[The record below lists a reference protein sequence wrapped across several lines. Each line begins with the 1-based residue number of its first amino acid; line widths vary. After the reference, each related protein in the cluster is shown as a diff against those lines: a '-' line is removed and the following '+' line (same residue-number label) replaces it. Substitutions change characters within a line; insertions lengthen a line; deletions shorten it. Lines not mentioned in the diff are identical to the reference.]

1 MSLRII
7 GPNYRLSNGQIVYV
21 DILPSQ
27 KTSTNNAKFV
37 KATSGKIKTFLVCR
51 CYQKNICLILRM
63 TLMNEKITYN
73 KIVQ

>member
-27 KTSTNNAKFV
+27 KKTSTNNAKFV
-37 KATSGKIKTFLVCR
+37 KATSGKIKTFFVCC
-51 CYQKNICLILRM
+51 CYQKKMCLILRV
-63 TLMNEKITYN
+63 NNSFDE
-73 KIVQ
+73 

>member
-27 KTSTNNAKFV
+27 KKQAQTMLNS
-37 KATSGKIKTFLVCR
+37 
-51 CYQKNICLILRM
+51 
-63 TLMNEKITYN
+63 
-73 KIVQ
+73 

>member
-37 KATSGKIKTFLVCR
+37 KTKSGKVKNFLVCR
-51 CYQKNICLILRM
+51 CYQK
-63 TLMNEKITYN
+63 KKYFTY
-73 KIVQ
+73 V

>member
-37 KATSGKIKTFLVCR
+37 KATSGKTKTFLVCR
-51 CYQKNICLILRM
+51 SYLKKNKFDFKCAF
-63 TLMNEKITYN
+63 N
-73 KIVQ
+73 KYIR